1 MKDIKNYMIEE
12 GWPGIAGGNA
22 YDLILSVWENM
33 QPKEILDM
41 IWSYYSSKDLENLL
55 KWMRQDGYFE

>member
-1 MKDIKNYMIEE
+1 MKDIKDYITE

-41 IWSYYSSKDLENLL
+41 IWSYYSSKELENLL